1 MRVALICYL
10 LLPLISG
17 FGVSRLSVIRAPS
30 KTTATHRAVVKENEE
45 PLSVMFQR
53 AVVYQ
58 RAGNYEEALKEY
70 KLILQAAQQCDVA
83 PDKYAEVHGNLGA
96 LYLRNKDAAKAKF
109 HFETALEHRRMG
121 TVHVNLA
128 VLLLQELSTVRD
140 KKVGLEILTKAQRH
154 CQEALALPE
163 DGQEHTVAKRLLQDM
178 DKMMSQ
184 LM

>member
-1 MRVALICYL
+1 MMFVALICYMW
-10 LLPLISG
+10 LPLIFG
-17 FGVSRLSVIRAPS
+17 FAVPRLSVIRAI
-30 KTTATHRAVVKENEE
+30 TTTHRAAAVKENEE

-53 AVVYQ
+53 AVVCQ

-96 LYLRNKDAAKAKF
+96 LYLRNKDVARAKF
-109 HFETALEHRRMG
+109 HFQTALEHRPMG

-128 VLLLQELSTVRD
+128 VLLLQELSTVQD
-140 KKVGLEILTKAQRH
+140 KTLGLEILAKAQRH
-154 CQEALALPE
+154 CQDALALPE
-163 DGQEHTVAKRLLQDM
+163 DGREHTVATRLLQDM

-184 LM
+184 LI